1 MERTREQFLADRMTG
16 IGGSDVAA
24 ILGLSKWR
32 TPYQVWEEKTGR
44 KKSDRDSEILH
55 FGNVLEQV
63 VADEFAARR
72 KVKVQRRNQLIRST
86 DHPELVANIDRYI
99 VGGGVLECK
108 TADKFTRHLWGDSA
122 SDDVPEYYLTQVQ
135 HYMHVTGWHEGYLAV
150 LIGGNEYRDYEIP
163 YDAELA
169 EYCAARCVEFW
180 NNFVVKDVPPP
191 LTASDDLSNAFQLVS
206 GSTITA
212 TQEIET
218 LVEKIKE
225 LKSAKKEAETLEAE
239 LSAQVKIF
247 IGENETLFSRDGVKL
262 ATWKKNKD
270 SQKTVIDWEAIAEEA
285 GVPAEVIAKHTRI
298 DVKPGA
304 RPFLVK

>member
-44 KKSDRDSEILH
+44 RKAEESKELFH

-72 KVKVQRRNQLIRST
+72 GVKVQRRNQMFRSEK
-86 DHPELVANIDRYI
+86 HPELVANIDRYI

-122 SDDVPEYYLTQVQ
+122 SDEVPEYYLTQVQ

-163 YDAELA
+163 YDVELA
-169 EYCAARCVEFW
+169 EYCAARCSEFW
-180 NNFVVKDVPPP
+180 NNYVVKNVPPP
-191 LTASDDLSNAFQLVS
+191 LTAADDLTNAFNWVS

-212 TQEIET
+212 TQKIENLIENLKRVRENMRYYKDDETEIT
-218 LVEKIKE
+218 AE
-225 LKSAKKEAETLEAE
+225 LK
-239 LSAQVKIF
+239 IF
-247 IGENETLFSRDGVKL
+247 MGENETLFSRDGVKL
-262 ATWKKNKD
+262 ATWKQNKD
-270 SQKTVIDWEAIAEEA
+270 SQKTVIDWEAIVEEA
-285 GVPAEVIAKHTRI
+285 GVPAEIITKHTRI

>member
-44 KKSDRDSEILH
+44 KKSDKDSEILH

-72 KVKVQRRNQLIRST
+72 GVKVQKRNQMIRST

-135 HYMHVTGWHEGYLAV
+135 HYMHVTGWHDGYLAV

-180 NNFVVKDVPPP
+180 NNYVVKDVPPP
-191 LTASDDLSNAFQLVS
+191 LAASDDLTNAFQWVS

-212 TQEIET
+212 TPEIET
-218 LVEKIKE
+218 LVKKIKE
-225 LKSAKKEAETLEAE
+225 LKAAKKEAETLEAE

-270 SQKTVIDWEAIAEEA
+270 SQKTVIDWESIVSEA
-285 GVPAEVIAKHTRI
+285 GVPSEVIEKYTKI
-298 DVKPGA
+298 DIKPGA

>member
-32 TPYQVWEEKTGR
+32 TPYRVWEEKTGR
-44 KKSDRDSEILH
+44 RKAEESKELFH

-72 KVKVQRRNQLIRST
+72 GVKVQKRNQMIRST

-163 YDAELA
+163 YDVELA
-169 EYCAARCVEFW
+169 EYCAARCSEFW
-180 NNFVVKDVPPP
+180 NNYVVKDVPPP
-191 LTASDDLSNAFQLVS
+191 LTASDDLSNAFNWVA

-212 TQEIET
+212 TPEVEEIAAKLKEVKSDLKSGKADEDELT
-218 LVEKIKE
+218 AE
-225 LKSAKKEAETLEAE
+225 LK
-239 LSAQVKIF
+239 IF
-247 IGENETLFSRDGVKL
+247 MGENETLFSRDGVKL
-262 ATWKKNKD
+262 ATWKQNKD
-270 SQKTVIDWEAIAEEA
+270 SQKTVIDWEAIVEEA
-285 GVPAEVIAKHTRI
+285 GVPAEIIAKHTRI

>member
-44 KKSDRDSEILH
+44 KKSDKDSEILH

-72 KVKVQRRNQLIRST
+72 GVKVQKRNQMFRSEK
-86 DHPELVANIDRYI
+86 HPELIANIDRYI

-163 YDAELA
+163 YDVELA
-169 EYCAARCVEFW
+169 EYCAARCSEFW
-180 NNFVVKDVPPP
+180 NNYVAKDVPPP
-191 LTASDDLSNAFQLVS
+191 LTAADDLSNAFQWVS

-212 TQEIET
+212 TPEIET
-218 LVEKIKE
+218 LIEKIKE

-270 SQKTVIDWEAIAEEA
+270 SQKTVIDWEAIVEEA
-285 GVPAEVIAKHTRI
+285 GVPAEIITRHTRI
-298 DVKPGA
+298 DVKPGN

>member
-44 KKSDRDSEILH
+44 KKPEASKELFH

-63 VADEFAARR
+63 VADEFSARR
-72 KVKVQRRNQLIRST
+72 GVKVQKRNQMIRST

-122 SDDVPEYYLTQVQ
+122 SDEVPEYYLTQVQ

-169 EYCAARCVEFW
+169 DYCAARCVEFW
-180 NNFVVKDVPPP
+180 NNYVAKDVPPP
-191 LTASDDLSNAFQLVS
+191 LTASDDLSNAFQWVS

-212 TQEIET
+212 TPEIET
-218 LVEKIKE
+218 LIEKIKE

-247 IGENETLFSRDGVKL
+247 IGENETLFSHDGVKL
-262 ATWKKNKD
+262 ATWKRNKD
-270 SQKTVIDWEAIAEEA
+270 SQKTVIDWESIVSEA
-285 GVPAEVIAKHTRI
+285 GVPDEVIEKYTKVDI
-298 DVKPGA
+298 KPGA

>member
-1 MERTREQFLADRMTG
+1 MVRTREEFLQDRMTG

-32 TPYQVWEEKTGR
+32 TPYRVWEEKTGR
-44 KKSDRDSEILH
+44 KKAEDGKELFH

-63 VADEFAARR
+63 VADEFSARR
-72 KVKVQRRNQLIRST
+72 GVKVQRRNQMFRSEK
-86 DHPELVANIDRYI
+86 HPELVANIDRYI

-135 HYMHVTGWHEGYLAV
+135 HYMNVTGWHEGYLAV

-169 EYCAARCVEFW
+169 EYCAARCSEFW
-180 NNFVVKDVPPP
+180 NNYVVKDVPPP
-191 LTASDDLSNAFQLVS
+191 LTASDDLSNAFNWVS

-212 TQEIET
+212 TPEIET
-218 LVEKIKE
+218 LVQKIKE

-247 IGENETLFSRDGVKL
+247 IGENETLFSHDGVKL
-262 ATWKKNKD
+262 ATWKRNKD
-270 SQKTVIDWEAIAEEA
+270 SQKTVIDWEAIVEEA
-285 GVPAEVIAKHTRI
+285 GVPAEIIAKHTRI

>member
-44 KKSDRDSEILH
+44 KKAEESKELFH

-72 KVKVQRRNQLIRST
+72 GVKIQKRNQMFRSEK
-86 DHPELVANIDRYI
+86 HPELVANIDRYI

-108 TADKFTRHLWGDSA
+108 TADKFTRHLWGDSS
-122 SDDVPEYYLTQVQ
+122 SDEVPEYYLTQVQ

-163 YDAELA
+163 YDVELA
-169 EYCAARCVEFW
+169 EYCAERCVEFW
-180 NNFVVKDVPPP
+180 NNYVVKDVPPP
-191 LTASDDLSNAFQLVS
+191 LTAADDLSNAFNWVS

-212 TQEIET
+212 TPEIET
-218 LVEKIKE
+218 LIEKIKE

-262 ATWKKNKD
+262 ATWKQNKN
-270 SQKTVIDWEAIAEEA
+270 SQKTVIDWESIVEEA
-285 GVPAEVIAKHTRI
+285 GVPAEIITKHTRI
-298 DVKPGA
+298 DVKPGN

>member
-1 MERTREQFLADRMTG
+1 MTG

-44 KKSDRDSEILH
+44 RKAEESKELFH

-72 KVKVQRRNQLIRST
+72 GVKVQRRNQMFRSEK
-86 DHPELVANIDRYI
+86 HPELVANIDRYI

-122 SDDVPEYYLTQVQ
+122 SDEVPEYYLTQVQ

-163 YDAELA
+163 YDVELA
-169 EYCAARCVEFW
+169 EYCAARCSEFW
-180 NNFVVKDVPPP
+180 NNYVVKNVPPP
-191 LTASDDLSNAFQLVS
+191 LTAADDLTNAFNWVS

-212 TQEIET
+212 TQKIENLIENLKRVRENMRYYKDDETEIT
-218 LVEKIKE
+218 AE
-225 LKSAKKEAETLEAE
+225 LK
-239 LSAQVKIF
+239 IF
-247 IGENETLFSRDGVKL
+247 MGENETLFSRDGVKL
-262 ATWKKNKD
+262 ATWKQNKD
-270 SQKTVIDWEAIAEEA
+270 SQKTVIDWEAIVEEA
-285 GVPAEVIAKHTRI
+285 GVPAEIITKHTRI

>member
-1 MERTREQFLADRMTG
+1 MERTREEFLADRMTG

-44 KKSDRDSEILH
+44 KKSDKDSEILH

-63 VADEFAARR
+63 VADEFSARR
-72 KVKVQRRNQLIRST
+72 GVKVQRRNQMIRST

-135 HYMHVTGWHEGYLAV
+135 HYMHVTGWHDGYLAV

-180 NNFVVKDVPPP
+180 NNYVVKDVPPP
-191 LTASDDLSNAFQLVS
+191 LTASDDLTNAFQWVS

-212 TQEIET
+212 TPEIET
-218 LVEKIKE
+218 LVKKIKE
-225 LKSAKKEAETLEAE
+225 LKAAKKEAETLEAE

-247 IGENETLFSRDGVKL
+247 IGENETLFSRDGEKL

-270 SQKTVIDWEAIAEEA
+270 SQKTVIDWESIVSEA
-285 GVPAEVIAKHTRI
+285 GVPSEVIEKYTKI
-298 DVKPGA
+298 DIKPGA

>member
-1 MERTREQFLADRMTG
+1 MERTREQFLAERMTG

-44 KKSDRDSEILH
+44 KKSDKGSEILH

-72 KVKVQRRNQLIRST
+72 GVKVQKRNRMIRST

-135 HYMHVTGWHEGYLAV
+135 HYMHVTGWHDGYLAV

-180 NNFVVKDVPPP
+180 NNYVVKDVPPP
-191 LTASDDLSNAFQLVS
+191 LTASDDLSSAFQWVS

-212 TQEIET
+212 TPEIET
-218 LVEKIKE
+218 LIEKIKE

-270 SQKTVIDWEAIAEEA
+270 SQKTVIDWESIVSEA
-285 GVPAEVIAKHTRI
+285 GIPAEVIEKYTKI
-298 DVKPGA
+298 DIKPGA